1 MYYSY
6 QRNLSAIRIDV
17 CRAVVLNKNLDV
29 LCISAL
35 KLVYIQ
41 FSLGYSFYS
50 EITDTLFDVSV
61 IFNHLICKGLK
72 LFTAESNFKIFG
84 VVKNA
89 ILYLNYIVILK

>member
-1 MYYSY
+1 MH
-6 QRNLSAIRIDV
+6 LDV
-17 CRAVVLNKNLDV
+17 CRAVVLNKNLHV
-29 LCISAL
+29 LCISVF
-35 KLVYIQ
+35 KYVVYIQ

-50 EITDTLFDVSV
+50 EITDTFFDVSV

-89 ILYLNYIVILK
+89 ILYLNYIVILKQYKWL